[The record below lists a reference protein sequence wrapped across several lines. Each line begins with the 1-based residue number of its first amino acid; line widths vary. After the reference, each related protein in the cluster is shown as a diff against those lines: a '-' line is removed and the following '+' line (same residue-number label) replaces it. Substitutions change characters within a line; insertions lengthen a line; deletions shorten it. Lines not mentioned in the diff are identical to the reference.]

1 MTLTVADFP
10 SEPNEPKAVD
20 LGEGVTGTLT
30 LAGHAG
36 ETPIYSLSINGEVVF
51 SGTAEQVLAQVAH
64 YRANRAIGP
73 GPRYKPKERVRLTQS
88 GRKTS
93 FEWVLVDE

>member
-1 MTLTVADFP
+1 MASTITDFP
-10 SEPNEPKAVD
+10 TTSEESKTVD

-36 ETPIYSLSINGEVVF
+36 EIPIYSLSIDGEVVF
-51 SGTAEQVLAQVAH
+51 SGTEEQVQSQVVH
-64 YRANRAIGP
+64 YRANRTIGP
-73 GPRYKPKERVRLTQS
+73 GPRYIQKERRSSKPS
-88 GRKTS
+88 GTKRT